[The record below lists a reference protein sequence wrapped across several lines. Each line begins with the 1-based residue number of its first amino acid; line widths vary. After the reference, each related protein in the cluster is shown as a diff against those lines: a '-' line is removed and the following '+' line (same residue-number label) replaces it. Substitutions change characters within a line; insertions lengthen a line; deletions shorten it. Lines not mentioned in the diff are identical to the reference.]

1 MNTYQMMICPDDPG
15 TAGRITPQKSI
26 MITENGSYKVSPD
39 SGYNGIAGVDI
50 DVDVTNILDLSKGIT
65 FAYSKKDAENYKV
78 INADKITDLSHFF
91 EYTKM
96 EQFDLSIFTGELTG
110 IDNVFEHSS
119 LMDFSGVRDWDVSR
133 VTSLRSCFYYSK
145 CRSLDLTKW
154 DVSNVVF
161 MDECFNNMAYIQV
174 LDLSTWRTPKLESL
188 RDMFQSC
195 NSLVSLDI
203 SNFTIKRE
211 FQSYERIFSY
221 CGELKEVKVINCDP
235 VTKQRILDQLQ
246 KSYGLS
252 SYTWTLGD
260 DGIIRRS

>member
-1 MNTYQMMICPDDPG
+1 MMICPDDPG

-26 MITENGSYKVSPD
+26 TITENGSYNVSPD
-39 SGYNGIAGVDI
+39 SGYNGIAGVNI
-50 DVDVTNILDLSKGIT
+50 DVDVTNVLDLSKGIT

-91 EYTKM
+91 EYTQM

-110 IDNVFEHSS
+110 IDNVLAHSS

-133 VTSLRSCFYYSK
+133 VTSLRYCFYYSK

-154 DVSNVVF
+154 DVSNVEF
-161 MDECFNNMAYIQV
+161 MDNCFEDMAYIQV

-188 RDMFQSC
+188 RDIFNSC

-221 CGELKEVKVINCDP
+221 CGKLKEVKVINCDP
-235 VTKQRILDQLQ
+235 VTKQRILEQLR